1 LALCAVH
8 IDAQVL
14 GYISQSFS
22 LIRSDTLENA
32 DYTLVNNIT
41 ARDGLS
47 YEERVYPAA
56 KWACTARTV
65 PRTEASPTRS
75 MFLDLFRYFAGDN
88 VDKKE
93 IDLTVPV
100 NTFVQQR
107 ENDVTFYESCLVL
120 PSKARSAPPKPN
132 NPSVFIDDKPDM
144 VILTRRVGG
153 YFVSDTAWE
162 EEAVSLKKLLK
173 EKEPEADFSGY
184 YRNGYDA
191 PMRLFNRRNEV
202 WYVKKGESAAV
213 SIEEAKKKM
222 AEEAKKTA
230 EEAKKKEEEKLA
242 AEAEKLKK
250 KNEKKKTTEEKKTEE
265 KKTEEKKTEDKKSE
279 EVKKVEET
287 KKVEAAPVEE
297 TKKVEAAADDKK
309 VEPAENRE

>member
-1 LALCAVH
+1 
-8 IDAQVL
+8 
-14 GYISQSFS
+14 
-22 LIRSDTLENA
+22 
-32 DYTLVNNIT
+32 
-41 ARDGLS
+41 
-47 YEERVYPAA
+47 
-56 KWACTARTV
+56 
-65 PRTEASPTRS
+65 
-75 MFLDLFRYFAGDN
+75 M
-88 VDKKE
+88 
-93 IDLTVPV
+93 PV

-132 NPSVFIDDKPDM
+132 NPSVFIDDKSDM

-173 EKEPEADFSGY
+173 EKEPDFSGY

-265 KKTEEKKTEDKKSE
+265 KKTEEKKTEEKKSE